1 MTVKGT
7 ELMDSGIGRRRSS
20 ALAEGSAAYAER
32 RNEIIAAAAHVFRE
46 KGYRGASLAAV
57 AESLGTDR
65 ATLYY
70 YIGSK
75 EELFHEIVHGAAEA
89 NAAEAEAIRDSD
101 GSATDKIGRLVTAL
115 MLSYARHYPYLYVY
129 IQQDVSHV
137 TDGKSA
143 WSPKMKAIY
152 RRYDEAVVATVQQGI
167 DEGSIRAIGSARTI
181 ANGIIGMVNW
191 THRWYRDDAAG
202 MPSAAEIGET
212 FADLILNG
220 LRTEAPHL
228 TRADPPETTRP

>member
-1 MTVKGT
+1 
-7 ELMDSGIGRRRSS
+7 MDSGIARRRSS
-20 ALAEGSAAYAER
+20 ALAEGGAAYAER

-46 KGYRGASLAAV
+46 KGYRGASLATV

-75 EELFHEIVHGAAEA
+75 EELFLEIVHGAAEA
-89 NAAEAEAIRDSD
+89 NAAEAEAIRDSE
-101 GSATDKIGRLVTAL
+101 GSAANKIGRLITAL
-115 MLSYARHYPYLYVY
+115 MLSYAKHYPYLYVY

-137 TDGKSA
+137 TDGKSP
-143 WSPKMKAIY
+143 WSPKMRAIY
-152 RRYDEAVVATVQQGI
+152 KRYDDAVVATVQQGI
-167 DEGSIRAIGSARTI
+167 NEGSIRAIGSARTI

-191 THRWYRDDAAG
+191 THRWYRDDAPG

-212 FADLILNG
+212 FADAILNG
-220 LRTEAPHL
+220 LRADAARPGADEAK
-228 TRADPPETTRP
+228 

>member
-1 MTVKGT
+1 
-7 ELMDSGIGRRRSS
+7 MDSDIGRRRSS
-20 ALAEGSAAYAER
+20 ALAEGTAKYAER
-32 RNEIIAAAAHVFRE
+32 RNEIISAAAHVFRE
-46 KGYRGASLAAV
+46 KGYRGATLAAV
-57 AESLGTDR
+57 ADSLGTDR

-75 EELFHEIVHGAAEA
+75 EELFHEIVYGAAEA
-89 NAAEAEAIRDSD
+89 NAADAEAIRDAD
-101 GSATDKIGRLVTAL
+101 GPATDKIGRLITAL

-143 WSPKMKAIY
+143 SSGKMRGIY

-167 DEGSIRAIGSARTI
+167 DEGSIRTIGSARTI

-191 THRWYRDDAAG
+191 THRWYRDDAAV

-212 FADLILNG
+212 FADAILNG
-220 LRTEAPHL
+220 LRADTPHL
-228 TRADPPETTRP
+228 TRTDQPDTTHH

>member
-1 MTVKGT
+1 
-7 ELMDSGIGRRRSS
+7 MDSSIARRRST
-20 ALAEGSAAYAER
+20 AQAEGGAAYADR
-32 RNEIIAAAAHVFRE
+32 RKEIIAAAAHVFRE
-46 KGYRGASLAAV
+46 KGYRGTSLAAV

-75 EELFHEIVHGAAEA
+75 EELFHEIVHDAAEA
-89 NAAEAEAIRDSD
+89 NAAEAEAIRNSD
-101 GSATDKIGRLVTAL
+101 GSATEKIGRLITAL

-137 TDGKSA
+137 TDEKSA
-143 WSPKMKAIY
+143 WSRKMRAIY
-152 RRYDEAVVATVQQGI
+152 RRYDDAVVATVQQGI

-181 ANGIIGMVNW
+181 ANGVIGMVNW
-191 THRWYRDDAAG
+191 THRWYRDDATG

-212 FADLILNG
+212 FADAILNG
-220 LRTEAPHL
+220 LRASAP
-228 TRADPPETTRP
+228 RRDADGTT